1 MKKDKLKINLN
12 QRNFQT
18 ENIKDNLYHLNN
30 SNPNKDSFNK
40 TFYKKNSFSSNLQQY
55 IDIAVT
61 RLNIKCSFLCG
72 QIEEMKKEF
81 CLQLEGMAKIINNR
95 NTSILFPE
103 LKTSAN
109 MNMNSSLN
117 NFNKIILYDKS
128 KIKNN
133 INKTNSISKNT
144 ISQENSSELI
154 PKNGNEKK
162 KFMVKTLIIKKDENN
177 KSFQNKKPSKKI
189 EIIKDYN
196 SSNSINNKNLK
207 IKKIKDKKIITNNK
221 EKALL
226 ILFKNNILNIKE
238 KINIKYLNKNLY
250 NEIEPVK
257 FLVTSEKLLINE
269 KLANLYKETTL
280 ELPTI
285 TSFSNINFVLKD
297 NIENELIREDLSNN
311 KLFFEALFI
320 LKNLK
325 FNKNDKNKDLSLLLL
340 NKTNHDNI
348 KNLFINLLKNIKYT
362 IKKVKIDV
370 LINFIDFIENNK
382 ILTEQNDLIENKNLF
397 LSYLSFGLNDIY
409 EICKYELIKRDKI
422 ITLQNYLKEIEK
434 HNIKLN
440 FQN

>member
-1 MKKDKLKINLN
+1 MKKDKFKINLV
-12 QRNFQT
+12 QKNFQS
-18 ENIKDNLYHLNN
+18 EKIKDNIYYVNN
-30 SNPNKDSFNK
+30 SIPNKDLTNK
-40 TFYKKNSFSSNLQQY
+40 TYYTSNSIPSDIQQY

-72 QIEEMKKEF
+72 QIEEMKREF
-81 CLQLEGMAKIINNR
+81 CLQLEGMTKFINNR
-95 NTSILFPE
+95 NNFFFPE

-109 MNMNSSLN
+109 MNSSLN
-117 NFNKIILYDKS
+117 NYSNSILYDKS
-128 KIKNN
+128 KIKYN
-133 INKTNSISKNT
+133 IHKTNSISKNT
-144 ISQENSSELI
+144 ISQENSSEII
-154 PKNGNEKK
+154 PKNGIEKK
-162 KFMVKTLIIKKDENN
+162 KLMVKTLIIKKDDNN
-177 KSFQNKKPSKKI
+177 KSFLNKKPSKKI
-189 EIIKDYN
+189 EVIEDYN
-196 SSNSINNKNLK
+196 SSNNVNKSLK
-207 IKKIKDKKIITNNK
+207 IKKNKDKKIITNNK

-226 ILFKNNILNIKE
+226 ILFKNNVLNIKE
-238 KINIKYLNKNLY
+238 KINIKFLNKNLY
-250 NEIEPVK
+250 SEIDPVK

-280 ELPTI
+280 ELPSI

-325 FNKNDKNKDLSLLLL
+325 FNKNDKNKDLSLLIL

-370 LINFIDFIENNK
+370 LINFIEFIENNK
-382 ILTEQNDLIENKNLF
+382 ILIEQNDLIENQNLY
-397 LSYLSFGLNDIY
+397 LSYFSFGLNDIY
-409 EICKYELIKRDKI
+409 EICKFEIIKRDKI

-434 HNIKLN
+434 HNIKIN

>member
-12 QRNFQT
+12 QKNFQS
-18 ENIKDNLYHLNN
+18 ENIKDNLYYLNN
-30 SNPNKDSFNK
+30 SNPNKDPFNK
-40 TFYKKNSFSSNLQQY
+40 TFYKKNSLSSNLQQY

-72 QIEEMKKEF
+72 QIEEMKREF
-81 CLQLEGMAKIINNR
+81 CLQLEGMTKFINNR
-95 NTSILFPE
+95 NNFFFPE

-109 MNMNSSLN
+109 MNSSLN
-117 NFNKIILYDKS
+117 NFNNNILYDKS
-128 KIKNN
+128 KIKYN

-144 ISQENSSELI
+144 ISQENSSEII
-154 PKNGNEKK
+154 PKNGIEKK
-162 KFMVKTLIIKKDENN
+162 KLMVKTLIIKKDDNN
-177 KSFQNKKPSKKI
+177 KSFINKKPSKKI
-189 EIIKDYN
+189 EVIEDYN
-196 SSNSINNKNLK
+196 SSNNNINKSLK
-207 IKKIKDKKIITNNK
+207 IKKNKDKKIITNNK

-226 ILFKNNILNIKE
+226 ILFKNNVLNIKE
-238 KINIKYLNKNLY
+238 KINIKFLNKNLY
-250 NEIEPVK
+250 SEIDPVK

-280 ELPTI
+280 ELPSI

-325 FNKNDKNKDLSLLLL
+325 FNKNDKNKDLSLLILS
-340 NKTNHDNI
+340 KTNHDNI

-370 LINFIDFIENNK
+370 LINFIEFIENNK
-382 ILTEQNDLIENKNLF
+382 ILIEQNDLIENQNLY
-397 LSYLSFGLNDIY
+397 LSYFSFGLNDIY
-409 EICKYELIKRDKI
+409 EICKFEIIKRDKI

-434 HNIKLN
+434 HNIKIN

>member
-1 MKKDKLKINLN
+1 MKKDKFKINLV
-12 QRNFQT
+12 QKNFQS
-18 ENIKDNLYHLNN
+18 EKIKDNIYYVNN
-30 SNPNKDSFNK
+30 SIPNKDLTNK
-40 TFYKKNSFSSNLQQY
+40 TYYTSNSIPSDLQQY

-72 QIEEMKKEF
+72 QIEEMKREF
-81 CLQLEGMAKIINNR
+81 CLQLEGMTKFINNR
-95 NTSILFPE
+95 NNFFFPE

-109 MNMNSSLN
+109 MNSSLN
-117 NFNKIILYDKS
+117 NYSNSILYDKS
-128 KIKNN
+128 KIKYN

-144 ISQENSSELI
+144 ISQENSSEII
-154 PKNGNEKK
+154 PKIGIEKK
-162 KFMVKTLIIKKDENN
+162 KLMVKTLIIKKDDNN
-177 KSFQNKKPSKKI
+177 KSFLNKKPSKKI
-189 EIIKDYN
+189 EVIEDYN
-196 SSNSINNKNLK
+196 YSYNVNKSLK
-207 IKKIKDKKIITNNK
+207 IKKNKDKKIITNNK

-226 ILFKNNILNIKE
+226 ILFKNNVLNIKE
-238 KINIKYLNKNLY
+238 KINIKFLNKNLY
-250 NEIEPVK
+250 SEIDPVK

-280 ELPTI
+280 ELPSI

-325 FNKNDKNKDLSLLLL
+325 FNKNDKNKDLSLLIL

-348 KNLFINLLKNIKYT
+348 KNLYINLLKNIKYT

-370 LINFIDFIENNK
+370 LINFIEFIENNK
-382 ILTEQNDLIENKNLF
+382 ILIEQNDLIENQNLY
-397 LSYLSFGLNDIY
+397 LSYFSFGLNDIY
-409 EICKYELIKRDKI
+409 EICKFEIIKRDKI

-434 HNIKLN
+434 HNIKIN